1 MAKHRAIVYVD
12 RLFNCADGKTAHGLV
27 RYSNKYK
34 ISCVVDTTLS
44 EGDAG
49 QKLDG
54 INRDI
59 PLYNDLKRAFE
70 LTQADTFIVGA
81 VSDAGVLP
89 EGYDKAVK
97 HALTNGLDVVSGLH
111 QFLSDDPVFSK
122 LAKENGCSIIDVR
135 KIYRDYKRFYTGEI
149 KKVRSFRV
157 AMIGTDSAI
166 GKRTIAIMLNEELLN
181 RGRKSDMI
189 FTGQTGWLQ
198 GWSHGLVLDAMIND
212 FVAGGFE
219 GAILESWEDDQPEYM
234 IIEGQGSLVHPFFP
248 GGFEILA
255 AGRVDGFILID
266 APKRKSLDGFP
277 DYPMPDPRKVVKI
290 AELLTDKPLLGIG
303 INRENMDED
312 DIEKSIERL
321 SKIFKVPVFE
331 PISMGVDEIVDVL
344 EGLNE

>member
-1 MAKHRAIVYVD
+1 LEKHRAIVYVD
-12 RLFNCADGKTAHGLV
+12 RLFNCADGKTAHGLI
-27 RYSNKYK
+27 RYSKKYK

-89 EGYDKAVK
+89 EGYDKAVNY
-97 HALTNGLDVVSGLH
+97 ALTNGLDVVSGLH

-122 LAKENGCSIIDVR
+122 LAKENGCNIIDVR

-149 KKVRSFRV
+149 KKVKSFRV

-166 GKRTIAIMLNEELLN
+166 GKRTIAIMLNEELIN

-198 GWSHGLVLDAMIND
+198 GWPHGLVLDAMIND
-212 FVAGGFE
+212 FVAGGIE
-219 GAILESWEDDQPEYM
+219 GAILESWEEDRPEYM

-277 DYPMPDPRKVVKI
+277 DYPMPNPRKVVKI

-303 INRENMDED
+303 INRENMDKD
-312 DIEKSIERL
+312 DIKTSVERF

-344 EGLNE
+344 EDLNG